1 MGATCT
7 KLNSQITTITIML
20 DPCTWVMTCRIFVVT
35 LTLARLRH
43 FSELA
48 TVMIGIVAMLMS
60 MLMTLEAHS
69 IYSAHIK
76 LTSRILTAISRLKNQ
91 QQLSVLHLTLP
102 HASQDTRF

>member
-1 MGATCT
+1 MGVTCT

-20 DPCTWVMTCRIFVVT
+20 DPCTWVMTYRIFVVT
-35 LTLARLRH
+35 LTLARQRH

-48 TVMIGIVAMLMS
+48 IVMIGIVAMLMR
-60 MLMTLEAHS
+60 MLMALEALL

-76 LTSRILTAISRLKNQ
+76 LMSKISVAKYRLKNQ